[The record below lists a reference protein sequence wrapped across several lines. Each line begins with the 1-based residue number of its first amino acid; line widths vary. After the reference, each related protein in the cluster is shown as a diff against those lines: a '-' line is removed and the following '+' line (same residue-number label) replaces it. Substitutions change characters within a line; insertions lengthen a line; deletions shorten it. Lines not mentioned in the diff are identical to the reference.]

1 MKDFKFFIT
10 EDSLKYVDTEMFD
23 DGGTGFGSAG
33 MTFTAELDDE
43 TIIDGAVYTKDG
55 LINSDV
61 QYTEKPSA
69 KADPKLKKWVET
81 KLMKG
86 IKITPAYA
94 KKFSAELENKVF

>member
-55 LINSDV
+55 LINS
-61 QYTEKPSA
+61 EPSA